1 MKSALLLVLTAV
13 CFSVSGEVLLKRGMN
28 KIGEITWPVSGE
40 AISNMIHTW
49 DLYGGFGLIGV
60 GALFWLAAISRV
72 DLSWAYP
79 LLASGYVLILICSA
93 LFLNEQVSL
102 VRWSG
107 AGLIVV
113 GVYLISRS

>member
-1 MKSALLLVLTAV
+1 MKSALILVFTAV

-28 KIGEITWPVSGE
+28 KIGEISWPVAGDT
-40 AISNMIHTW
+40 ITNMFQTW

-60 GALFWLAAISRV
+60 GALFWLAALSRV

-79 LLASGYVLILICSA
+79 LLASGYVLILIVSA

-107 AGLIVV
+107 AGLIIV
-113 GVYLISRS
+113 GVYLVSRS